1 MDSLTTP
8 VILHFKYQLVLMVMF
23 VIMFMIV
30 LVVVLVVMLVL
41 VSVFLIFAVVMI
53 TGCMLLCSWLEILY
67 RETFFVQCL
76 HKLLLGHL

>member
-1 MDSLTTP
+1 MDSLATP

-23 VIMFMIV
+23 VIMFMI
-30 LVVVLVVMLVL
+30 VLVVMLVL